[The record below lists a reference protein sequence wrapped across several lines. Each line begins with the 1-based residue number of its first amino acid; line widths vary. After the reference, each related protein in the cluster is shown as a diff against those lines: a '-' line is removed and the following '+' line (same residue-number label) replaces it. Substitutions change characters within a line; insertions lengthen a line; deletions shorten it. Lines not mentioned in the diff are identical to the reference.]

1 MKRKKQIP
9 TKGIDVYETKIN
21 GKTFKIG
28 DELVVIKTDHYT
40 DGNRL
45 SIELVCAE
53 GEDKGMPYCRLTV
66 NIPKAILLP
75 GEIIIKSWEENEYA
89 AAEAKASGLFRD
101 TGKRVS
107 TGYVKAEIWEI
118 I

>member
-1 MKRKKQIP
+1 MRRKRIP
-9 TKGIDVYETKIN
+9 EEIVDVYESKID

-28 DELVVIKTDHYT
+28 DELVVIRTDHYT

-45 SIELVCAE
+45 AVELICAD

-66 NIPKAILLP
+66 NIPQAILLP
-75 GEIIIKSWEENEYA
+75 GEIIVKTWEENEESA
-89 AAEAKASGLFRD
+89 IAAKASGLFRD

-107 TGYVKAEIWEI
+107 TGYVKAEVWEI
-118 I
+118 V